1 MNFIKRLFMRPPK
14 PSNDKIANAAL
25 NLSLEWGENFG
36 KPINARLI
44 EMFPQV
50 SETQAAELDRLCK
63 EIKRYAFDLY
73 YDMVASNKMNEGTV
87 QQKIKTRYPFL
98 DKDNLS
104 RLGTQGMY
112 YAHK

>member
-1 MNFIKRLFMRPPK
+1 MNLLKRLFTR
-14 PSNDKIANAAL
+14 SNISSDDKIANAAL

-44 EMFPQV
+44 KMFPQV
-50 SETQAAELDRLCK
+50 SETRAAELDRLCK

-73 YDMVASNKMNEGTV
+73 YDMVAANTMNEWTV

-98 DKDNLS
+98 DKDNLR